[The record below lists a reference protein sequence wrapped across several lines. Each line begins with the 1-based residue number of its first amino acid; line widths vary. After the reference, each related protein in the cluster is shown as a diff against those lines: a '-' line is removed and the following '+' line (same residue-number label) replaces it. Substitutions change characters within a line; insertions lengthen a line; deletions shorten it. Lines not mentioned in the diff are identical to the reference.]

1 MQRTCGVER
10 ISHDSQ
16 QILLP
21 EVPSEKA
28 AGYVRRFGF
37 REFGDAARLSI
48 VPDAGH
54 VEIASLCF
62 KACAIDEKVIVRNGA
77 QESVDEEGEW

>member
-1 MQRTCGVER
+1 M
-10 ISHDSQ
+10 
-16 QILLP
+16 
-21 EVPSEKA
+21 
-28 AGYVRRFGF
+28 RRFGF

-48 VPDAGH
+48 VPDAVH

-62 KACAIDEKVIVRNGA
+62 KACPIVEKAIVRNGA